1 MDIEYS
7 GIIHYAMTK
16 GKQPLLSVFNEFF
29 CAYVLYSVLYSDKIS
44 YVYRRYERYTRF
56 SVLYHIQ
63 TKIFPTMLKTCLLV
77 KTKVRLQDRRNKLSL
92 SMNSRIA
99 LLILTLNI

>member
-29 CAYVLYSVLYSDKIS
+29 CAYMFFYSDKIS

>member
-1 MDIEYS
+1 MDIDYS

-29 CAYVLYSVLYSDKIS
+29 CAYVSFYSDKIS

-56 SVLYHIQ
+56 SVLYI
-63 TKIFPTMLKTCLLV
+63 
-77 KTKVRLQDRRNKLSL
+77 N
-92 SMNSRIA
+92 
-99 LLILTLNI
+99 